1 MRSSVLREDSYHMT
15 SGNTLPLAGRRA
27 VVTGAGRGI
36 GRSIA
41 LALALAGADV
51 AVAARTASD
60 LESLVAEIQETG
72 SKSLAISCDVTEVEQ
87 VQHLATTVLGGLG
100 GIDILVNNADNA
112 GGHKFLTH
120 PDDLWHRMPPITLT
134 TCHHL

>member
-1 MRSSVLREDSYHMT
+1 MT
-15 SGNTLPLAGRRA
+15 SGNTIPLAGTRA

-60 LESLVAEIQETG
+60 LESLVAEIQQTG
-72 SKSLAISCDVTEVEQ
+72 SKSLAISSDAPEVEQ
-87 VQHLATTVLGGLG
+87 VHHPATTALEGLG
-100 GIDILVNNADNA
+100 GIGILVNNAGNS
-112 GGHKFLTH
+112 GSHYLLYH
-120 PDDLWHRMPPITLT
+120 P
-134 TCHHL
+134 